1 MANYKT
7 SPGITTLVDEA
18 VAADIEL
25 FAAPGAGKTVDITG
39 YKFKRSVADGYFILH
54 YGDLAENLII
64 EKHPAPAV
72 NISDGF
78 VLGHH
83 HLIAPDNKAV
93 KCSANG
99 TGVINVTVVRKP

>member
-39 YKFKRSVADGYFILH
+39 YKFKRSVADVTDTATG
-54 YGDLAENLII
+54 
-64 EKHPAPAV
+64 
-72 NISDGF
+72 
-78 VLGHH
+78 
-83 HLIAPDNKAV
+83 
-93 KCSANG
+93 SANAWELMELPYTATAAG
-99 TGVINVTVVRKP
+99 WATLRLISSTTDAAGKGFADDFSAQ